1 MEEHIMMTISKRAI
15 IRAVCFLV
23 AGILVCTGALVQS
36 YRAEEQFRTQ
46 VEYEY
51 QYALSDLSDSL
62 SSLSVTLEK
71 SRYASTPAQI
81 SGLSAKLWKEAG
93 IAKNC
98 LSRLPVSDFHLQN
111 TNRFL
116 SQVGEYS
123 MTLSKKVIG
132 DGEITQ
138 EERDTLVTLGE
149 YAKQMNDSVTQMKS
163 DLDAGITDLEQLL
176 TAEVE
181 EDSSTQ
187 VANLSGFAELEDDFV
202 SYPSLIYDG
211 PFSDHLLQREPLVLK
226 DKAEI
231 SKEEAKEIAAK
242 AFGIEDASQIMEE
255 SEEEGIMPAYRFVYG
270 PEEAAVSKRG
280 GYLIYKICSKEHGEQ
295 RYSVDHAVQIG
306 ARFLSSMGLSG
317 MKNTYYEISNGV
329 CTINF
334 ASIEGEAT
342 CYTDLIKVS
351 VCLDEGKVCG
361 YDARGYLTNHKARNL
376 EQPKLTSG
384 EAAAIL
390 SSELS
395 VKNYQMAVIPTDGL
409 NEAYCYE
416 FLCEG
421 SGGENVLVYID
432 TQTGEEER
440 ILILVEDES
449 GTLTL

>member
-1 MEEHIMMTISKRAI
+1 MMTISKRTM
-15 IRAVCFLV
+15 IRAVSFLV
-23 AGILVCTGALVQS
+23 AGVLICTGTLVQS
-36 YRAEEQFRTQ
+36 YRAETQARTQ

-62 SSLSVTLEK
+62 SNLAITLEK
-71 SRYASTPAQI
+71 SRYASTPVQI

-132 DGEITQ
+132 KGKITR
-138 EERDTLVTLGE
+138 EERDTLITLGE
-149 YAKQMNDSVTQMKS
+149 YAKQMNDSITRMKS
-163 DLDAGITDLEQLL
+163 DLDTGVTDLEQLF
-176 TAEVE
+176 TAQSE
-181 EDSSTQ
+181 EDGAAQ
-187 VANLSGFAELEDDFV
+187 AVHLSGFAELEDDFV

-211 PFSDHLLQREPLVLK
+211 PFSDHLMQREPLVLK

-231 SKEEAKEIAAK
+231 SREEAKQIAAK
-242 AFGIEDASQIMEE
+242 AFGIEDTSLIMEE
-255 SEEEGIMPAYRFVYG
+255 ADEEGTMPAYRFVYG
-270 PEEAAVSKRG
+270 PEEAAISKNG
-280 GYLIYKICSKEHGEQ
+280 GYLIYKLCSKEHGEQ
-295 RYSVDHAVQIG
+295 RYSVDHAVQAG

-342 CYTDLIKVS
+342 CYTDLVKVS
-351 VCLDEGKVCG
+351 VCLDEGTVCG

-376 EQPKLTSG
+376 QQPKLTSG
-384 EAAAIL
+384 DAAAIL
-390 SSELS
+390 SDELK
-395 VKNYQMAVIPTDGL
+395 VKNYQMAVIPTNGL
-409 NEAYCYE
+409 HEAYCYE

-440 ILILVEDES
+440 ILILIEDES